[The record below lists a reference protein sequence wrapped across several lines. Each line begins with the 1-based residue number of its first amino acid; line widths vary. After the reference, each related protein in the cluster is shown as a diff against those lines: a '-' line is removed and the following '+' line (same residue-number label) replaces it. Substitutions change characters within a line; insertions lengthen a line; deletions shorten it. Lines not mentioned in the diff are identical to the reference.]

1 MADAPFAYAVEV
13 DRLSKHF
20 GAFKAVDEVSFTVR
34 PGEVFGFLGPN
45 GAGKSTTMKMLTGIL
60 PPTSGVG
67 KVAGFDVTR
76 HPLAV
81 RRNIGYMSQKFSLYL
96 DLTVREN
103 LDFFAG
109 IYIADRRLLAERKR
123 WALAQVDLEDQLETL
138 TESMPMGWR
147 QKLALACAIVHRPP
161 ILFLDEPTAG
171 VDPAS
176 RRTFWDIIYRLSR
189 DGVTI
194 FVSTHYM
201 DEAEHCDRLAFIYGG
216 KLVAMGAPGE
226 LKREQMHG
234 TLLELRVHDP
244 LAAMEIVR
252 GVDGVRE
259 VALYGS
265 TLHLTTADAVDA
277 FTPRLRDALARAG
290 IAIESL
296 EPAMPT
302 LEDVFLSLMSR
313 AA

>member
-1 MADAPFAYAVEV
+1 MPEPRHAVEV
-13 DRLSKHF
+13 EHLSKHF
-20 GAFKAVDEVSFTVR
+20 GDFKAVDDVSFTVA

-60 PPTSGVG
+60 APTAGAG
-67 KVAGFDVTR
+67 RVAGFDVTQDP
-76 HPLAV
+76 HAV
-81 RRNIGYMSQKFSLYL
+81 RSNIGYMSQKFSLYM

-109 IYIADRRLLAERKR
+109 IYIADRKLLKERKQ
-123 WALAQVDLEDQLETL
+123 WALAAVDLESQIETL

-161 ILFLDEPTAG
+161 ILFLDEPTSG

-176 RRTFWDIIYRLSR
+176 RRNFWDIIYRLSK
-189 DGVTI
+189 DGVTV

-216 KLVAMGAPGE
+216 KLVAMGTPMT
-226 LKREQMHG
+226 LKREQMTE
-234 TLLELRVHDP
+234 TLLEVRVPDP

-252 GVDGVRE
+252 RVPGVHDVS
-259 VALYGS
+259 LYGS
-265 TLHLTTADAVDA
+265 ALHLTTHVSAADMQ
-277 FTPRLRDALARAG
+277 PRLAAALAAAGVAVAG
-290 IAIESL
+290 I
-296 EPAMPT
+296 EPAEPT
-302 LEDVFLSLMSR
+302 LEDVFLSLMSKE
-313 AA
+313 AP